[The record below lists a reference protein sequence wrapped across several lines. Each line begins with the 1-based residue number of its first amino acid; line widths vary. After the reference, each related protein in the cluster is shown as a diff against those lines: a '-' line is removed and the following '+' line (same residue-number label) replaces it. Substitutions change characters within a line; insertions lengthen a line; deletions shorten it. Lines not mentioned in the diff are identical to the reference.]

1 MAQANAKGGVVRPR
15 SALGGKPQAYG
26 LWNGAKRTATALCAQ
41 WVLCE
46 GPDGLWQWGETDC
59 NWPLEKAG

>member
-15 SALGGKPQAYG
+15 SALGGNPQAWPMEWG
-26 LWNGAKRTATALCAQ
+26 ETDCNCAVRPVGAVRGAG
-41 WVLCE
+41 WPME
-46 GPDGLWQWGETDC
+46 WGETDC